1 MNAATLDVLVART
14 LSWAWMLRQWMD
26 IATVDVLVARALQT
40 YNHFAKRSSMSASG
54 KSRSALF
61 FFAVGKFFLECILQ
75 NLQVKQ
81 SSDYEFEI
89 EVINKNHG

>member
-1 MNAATLDVLVART
+1 
-14 LSWAWMLRQWMD
+14 MLRQWMD

-54 KSRSALF
+54 NLVAHC

-89 EVINKNHG
+89 EVINKNHR